1 MSKSKIPYHCK
12 QWGAKRTFLVG
23 HFHKIF
29 FCVFFSPDMCSDSLI
44 YARRH
49 SEELFVFTTL
59 GIFTTFGESLHYA
72 HDLYVDEARPVWRPS
87 RLLLRVISSI
97 HTHGV
102 MEEYIEL

>member
-1 MSKSKIPYHCK
+1 
-12 QWGAKRTFLVG
+12 
-23 HFHKIF
+23 
-29 FCVFFSPDMCSDSLI
+29 MCSDSLI

-59 GIFTTFGESLHYA
+59 GIFTTFGESLNYA